1 MICIDSLKNYY
12 FTPIEIKFIDLF
24 VGAKLWY
31 AAINADLYIK
41 NRCTFYILE
50 NNVIS
55 FRNEYLYILFNNF
68 NEKLDINTL
77 QKLTK
82 KHINNNLIVKQ

>member
-41 NRCTFYILE
+41 NRCTVYILE